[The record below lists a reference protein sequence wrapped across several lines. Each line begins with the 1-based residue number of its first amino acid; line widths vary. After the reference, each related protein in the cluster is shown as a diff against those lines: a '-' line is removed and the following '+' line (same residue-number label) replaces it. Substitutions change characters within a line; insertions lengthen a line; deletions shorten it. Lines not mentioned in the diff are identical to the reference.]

1 MTMSYEWVKKQVAR
15 RDRIVANIDDFFD
28 CLLAGTAL
36 LCGNPFPVSMV
47 SKLPDVPQEDR
58 IYLSANDAEPTVV
71 VCDKMTD
78 AKIAVSES
86 FVKACYEGK
95 HGDRRESIL
104 KLNDMLGEAIW
115 LIHETGLYP
124 IILT

>member
-1 MTMSYEWVKKQVAR
+1 MPTSSKLDEEKVTRLNRA
-15 RDRIVANIDDFFD
+15 VANIDELFD
-28 CLLAGTAL
+28 CLLTGTSL
-36 LCGNPFPVSMV
+36 FCGNPFPISMV

-71 VCDKMTD
+71 VCSKRKD

-86 FVKACYEGK
+86 FVQACFEGK

-104 KLNDMLGEAIW
+104 KLNDMLGDAIW
-115 LIHETGLYP
+115 LIDETGLYLE
-124 IILT
+124 ILD

>member
-1 MTMSYEWVKKQVAR
+1 MLTGEGYKKLEAR
-15 RDRIVANIDDFFD
+15 RDRAATNIDELFA
-28 CLLAGTAL
+28 CLLAGTRL
-36 LCGNPFPVSMV
+36 QCGNPFPISMA
-47 SKLPDVPQEDR
+47 SKMPDVPQEDR

-86 FVKACYEGK
+86 FVQACFEGK

-115 LIHETGLYP
+115 LIDETGLYP
-124 IILT
+124 IILI